1 MNENGWRLLNLEYD
15 DSHMNVALE
24 EAIMTCVGSEVAPC
38 TLRFWRNLRAVV
50 IGSFQSSD
58 LEVDLDAC
66 ETENIPV
73 IRRVSGG
80 GAVYH
85 DEGNLNYSLFLLKSH
100 PLAFKGFQNVF
111 KEVGSA
117 VTEALR
123 ALGLDV
129 EHPSRNTITVGN
141 RKISG
146 LAGAVKHGAILV
158 HGSLLIHSNLS
169 RLSNV
174 LGLNR
179 TLSQANDRRAF
190 TRSQKMEVINLEE
203 ALDHKVS
210 LNDVKG
216 ILLDAF
222 EDLFSVKFLPGGLTE
237 SEEHLLRTL
246 YTTKYRLKKWNF
258 KYST

>member
-1 MNENGWRLLNLEYD
+1 
-15 DSHMNVALE
+15 MNVALE
-24 EAIMTCVGSEVAPC
+24 EAVMTCVGSEVTPC

-58 LEVDLDAC
+58 LEVDL
-66 ETENIPV
+66 ETCDRKNIPV

-85 DEGNLNYSLFLLKSH
+85 DNGNLNYSLFLLKTH
-100 PLAFKGFQNVF
+100 PLALKGFQHVF
-111 KEVGSA
+111 KQVGFV

-129 EHPSRNTITVGN
+129 ESPSRNTIAVGN

-158 HGSLLIHSNLS
+158 HGSLLVHSNLS
-169 RLSNV
+169 CLHNI

-179 TLSQANDRRAF
+179 TFTPLNNRRKF
-190 TRSQKMEVINLEE
+190 IRSQKMDVINLEE
-203 ALDHKVS
+203 ALDHKIS
-210 LNDVKG
+210 LNEVKR
-216 ILLDAF
+216 ILLSAF
-222 EDLFSVKFLPGGLTE
+222 ENLFSVKFLPEGLTE
-237 SEEHLLRTL
+237 SEESLLKTL
-246 YTTKYRLKKWNF
+246 YDTKYCLKEWNF
-258 KYST
+258 KYSISPNSSRRFSH